1 MRQSRGIME
10 KVTKVLV
17 KSLIVNILLTL
28 TKFVFGIIY
37 KSKVLVADGIH
48 SLSDL
53 ATDVVSI
60 YGSKLSLKPAD
71 NEHPYGH
78 GKIEYLTS
86 IVIGA
91 VILALALSLLGNS
104 LNAKNTIASNMV
116 LYVTIFTILAK
127 YLISRYI
134 LSKGVKYK
142 SNLLIASGKE
152 SRSDVISSAIVI
164 VTYFLS
170 KLSSYSKIFL
180 YSDTIGTFII
190 GLIILKTAYRIL
202 KENIVSILGE
212 IEQDEEYLDKIREI
226 ILENSEVV
234 NIEELNIIKYGHY
247 YQANITINMDS
258 DVTLEDAVMNEEIF
272 GPIIPVIKYKNMED
286 IKYYISHHKNP
297 LALYVFS
304 EDENFFEDIINR
316 FSFGGG
322 CVNDTISHVASAYL
336 PFGGIGSSGMGNYHG
351 KASFDTFTHTKS
363 IVKKSTKIDLKLVFP
378 PYKDKI
384 KLIKK
389 VMK

>member
-10 KVTKVLV
+10 KATKVLV

-28 TKFVFGIIY
+28 TKFVFGLIY

-104 LNAKNTIASNMV
+104 LNAKTTIISNMV

-152 SRSDVISSAIVI
+152 SRADVISSAIVI

-170 KLSSYSKIFL
+170 KLSSYSRIFL

-258 DVTLEDAVMNEEIF
+258 DVTLEDACLVSDR
-272 GPIIPVIKYKNMED
+272 IKK
-286 IKYYISHHKNP
+286 
-297 LALYVFS
+297 
-304 EDENFFEDIINR
+304 
-316 FSFGGG
+316 
-322 CVNDTISHVASAYL
+322 
-336 PFGGIGSSGMGNYHG
+336 
-351 KASFDTFTHTKS
+351 
-363 IVKKSTKIDLKLVFP
+363 
-378 PYKDKI
+378 
-384 KLIKK
+384 KLINKK
-389 VMK
+389 TRISYAKISINPYME

>member
-1 MRQSRGIME
+1 ME

-212 IEQDEEYLDKIREI
+212 IEQDEEYLDKIRKI

-258 DVTLEDAVMNEEIF
+258 NVTLEDACLVSNR
-272 GPIIPVIKYKNMED
+272 IKK
-286 IKYYISHHKNP
+286 
-297 LALYVFS
+297 
-304 EDENFFEDIINR
+304 
-316 FSFGGG
+316 
-322 CVNDTISHVASAYL
+322 
-336 PFGGIGSSGMGNYHG
+336 
-351 KASFDTFTHTKS
+351 
-363 IVKKSTKIDLKLVFP
+363 
-378 PYKDKI
+378 
-384 KLIKK
+384 KLINKK
-389 VMK
+389 TRISYAKISINPYME

>member
-1 MRQSRGIME
+1 MRQSRGIMG

-28 TKFVFGIIY
+28 TKFVFGLIY

-53 ATDVVSI
+53 ATDIVSI

-142 SNLLIASGKE
+142 SNLLVASGKE
-152 SRSDVISSAIVI
+152 SRADVISSAIVI

-258 DVTLEDAVMNEEIF
+258 DVTLEDACLVSDR
-272 GPIIPVIKYKNMED
+272 IKK
-286 IKYYISHHKNP
+286 
-297 LALYVFS
+297 
-304 EDENFFEDIINR
+304 
-316 FSFGGG
+316 
-322 CVNDTISHVASAYL
+322 
-336 PFGGIGSSGMGNYHG
+336 
-351 KASFDTFTHTKS
+351 
-363 IVKKSTKIDLKLVFP
+363 
-378 PYKDKI
+378 
-384 KLIKK
+384 KLINKK
-389 VMK
+389 TRISYAKISINPYME

>member
-1 MRQSRGIME
+1 ME

-104 LNAKNTIASNMV
+104 LNAKNTITSNMV

-164 VTYFLS
+164 ITYFLS

-258 DVTLEDAVMNEEIF
+258 DVTLEDACLVSDR
-272 GPIIPVIKYKNMED
+272 IKK
-286 IKYYISHHKNP
+286 
-297 LALYVFS
+297 
-304 EDENFFEDIINR
+304 
-316 FSFGGG
+316 
-322 CVNDTISHVASAYL
+322 
-336 PFGGIGSSGMGNYHG
+336 
-351 KASFDTFTHTKS
+351 
-363 IVKKSTKIDLKLVFP
+363 
-378 PYKDKI
+378 
-384 KLIKK
+384 KLINKK
-389 VMK
+389 TRISYAKISINPYME

>member
-1 MRQSRGIME
+1 ME

-53 ATDVVSI
+53 ATDIVSI

-104 LNAKNTIASNMV
+104 LNAKTTIISNMV

-258 DVTLEDAVMNEEIF
+258 DVTLEDACLVSDR
-272 GPIIPVIKYKNMED
+272 IKK
-286 IKYYISHHKNP
+286 
-297 LALYVFS
+297 
-304 EDENFFEDIINR
+304 
-316 FSFGGG
+316 
-322 CVNDTISHVASAYL
+322 
-336 PFGGIGSSGMGNYHG
+336 
-351 KASFDTFTHTKS
+351 
-363 IVKKSTKIDLKLVFP
+363 
-378 PYKDKI
+378 
-384 KLIKK
+384 KLINKK
-389 VMK
+389 TRISYAKISINPYME

>member
-1 MRQSRGIME
+1 ME
-10 KVTKVLV
+10 KATKVLV

-28 TKFVFGIIY
+28 TKFVFGLIY

-142 SNLLIASGKE
+142 SNLLVASGKE

-212 IEQDEEYLDKIREI
+212 SEQDEEYLDKIREI

-258 DVTLEDAVMNEEIF
+258 DVTLEDACLVSDR
-272 GPIIPVIKYKNMED
+272 IKK
-286 IKYYISHHKNP
+286 
-297 LALYVFS
+297 
-304 EDENFFEDIINR
+304 
-316 FSFGGG
+316 
-322 CVNDTISHVASAYL
+322 
-336 PFGGIGSSGMGNYHG
+336 
-351 KASFDTFTHTKS
+351 
-363 IVKKSTKIDLKLVFP
+363 
-378 PYKDKI
+378 
-384 KLIKK
+384 KLINKK
-389 VMK
+389 TRISYAKISINPYME

>member
-1 MRQSRGIME
+1 MRQSRDIME
-10 KVTKVLV
+10 KATKVLV

-28 TKFVFGIIY
+28 TKFVFGLIY

-53 ATDVVSI
+53 ATDIVSI

-71 NEHPYGH
+71 TEHPYGH

-142 SNLLIASGKE
+142 SNLLVASGKE

-258 DVTLEDAVMNEEIF
+258 NVTLEDACLVSDR
-272 GPIIPVIKYKNMED
+272 IKK
-286 IKYYISHHKNP
+286 
-297 LALYVFS
+297 
-304 EDENFFEDIINR
+304 
-316 FSFGGG
+316 
-322 CVNDTISHVASAYL
+322 
-336 PFGGIGSSGMGNYHG
+336 
-351 KASFDTFTHTKS
+351 
-363 IVKKSTKIDLKLVFP
+363 
-378 PYKDKI
+378 
-384 KLIKK
+384 KLINKK
-389 VMK
+389 TRISYAKISINPYME

>member
-1 MRQSRGIME
+1 ME

-53 ATDVVSI
+53 ATDIVSI

-71 NEHPYGH
+71 TEHPYGH

-104 LNAKNTIASNMV
+104 LNAKTTITSNMV

-142 SNLLIASGKE
+142 SNLLVASGKE

-202 KENIVSILGE
+202 KENIVSILGK

-258 DVTLEDAVMNEEIF
+258 DVTLEDACLVSDR
-272 GPIIPVIKYKNMED
+272 IKK
-286 IKYYISHHKNP
+286 
-297 LALYVFS
+297 
-304 EDENFFEDIINR
+304 
-316 FSFGGG
+316 
-322 CVNDTISHVASAYL
+322 
-336 PFGGIGSSGMGNYHG
+336 
-351 KASFDTFTHTKS
+351 
-363 IVKKSTKIDLKLVFP
+363 
-378 PYKDKI
+378 
-384 KLIKK
+384 KLINKK
-389 VMK
+389 TRISYAKISINPYME

>member
-1 MRQSRGIME
+1 MRQSRSIIE

-17 KSLIVNILLTL
+17 KSLIVNIVLTL

-258 DVTLEDAVMNEEIF
+258 DVTLEDACLVSDR
-272 GPIIPVIKYKNMED
+272 IKK
-286 IKYYISHHKNP
+286 
-297 LALYVFS
+297 
-304 EDENFFEDIINR
+304 
-316 FSFGGG
+316 
-322 CVNDTISHVASAYL
+322 
-336 PFGGIGSSGMGNYHG
+336 
-351 KASFDTFTHTKS
+351 
-363 IVKKSTKIDLKLVFP
+363 
-378 PYKDKI
+378 
-384 KLIKK
+384 KLINKK
-389 VMK
+389 TRISYAKISINPYME

>member
-1 MRQSRGIME
+1 ME
-10 KVTKVLV
+10 KATKVLV

-152 SRSDVISSAIVI
+152 SRADVISSAIVI

-258 DVTLEDAVMNEEIF
+258 DVTLEEACLVSNR
-272 GPIIPVIKYKNMED
+272 IKK
-286 IKYYISHHKNP
+286 
-297 LALYVFS
+297 
-304 EDENFFEDIINR
+304 
-316 FSFGGG
+316 
-322 CVNDTISHVASAYL
+322 
-336 PFGGIGSSGMGNYHG
+336 
-351 KASFDTFTHTKS
+351 
-363 IVKKSTKIDLKLVFP
+363 
-378 PYKDKI
+378 
-384 KLIKK
+384 KLINKK
-389 VMK
+389 TRISYAKISINPYME

>member
-1 MRQSRGIME
+1 ME

-17 KSLIVNILLTL
+17 KSLIVNVLLTL

-53 ATDVVSI
+53 ATDIVSI

-104 LNAKNTIASNMV
+104 LNDKTTIISNMV

-212 IEQDEEYLDKIREI
+212 SEQDEEYLDKIRKI

-258 DVTLEDAVMNEEIF
+258 DVTLEDACLVSDR
-272 GPIIPVIKYKNMED
+272 IKK
-286 IKYYISHHKNP
+286 
-297 LALYVFS
+297 
-304 EDENFFEDIINR
+304 
-316 FSFGGG
+316 
-322 CVNDTISHVASAYL
+322 
-336 PFGGIGSSGMGNYHG
+336 
-351 KASFDTFTHTKS
+351 
-363 IVKKSTKIDLKLVFP
+363 
-378 PYKDKI
+378 
-384 KLIKK
+384 KLINKK
-389 VMK
+389 TRISYAKISINPYME

>member
-142 SNLLIASGKE
+142 SNLLVASGKE

-170 KLSSYSKIFL
+170 KLSYYSKIFL

-258 DVTLEDAVMNEEIF
+258 NVTLEDACLVSDR
-272 GPIIPVIKYKNMED
+272 IKK
-286 IKYYISHHKNP
+286 
-297 LALYVFS
+297 
-304 EDENFFEDIINR
+304 
-316 FSFGGG
+316 
-322 CVNDTISHVASAYL
+322 
-336 PFGGIGSSGMGNYHG
+336 
-351 KASFDTFTHTKS
+351 
-363 IVKKSTKIDLKLVFP
+363 
-378 PYKDKI
+378 
-384 KLIKK
+384 KLINKK
-389 VMK
+389 TRISYAKISINPYME

>member
-1 MRQSRGIME
+1 MRQSRDIME
-10 KVTKVLV
+10 KATKVLV

-86 IVIGA
+86 IVVGA

-104 LNAKNTIASNMV
+104 LNAKTTITSNMV

-258 DVTLEDAVMNEEIF
+258 NVTLEDACLVSNR
-272 GPIIPVIKYKNMED
+272 IKK
-286 IKYYISHHKNP
+286 
-297 LALYVFS
+297 
-304 EDENFFEDIINR
+304 
-316 FSFGGG
+316 
-322 CVNDTISHVASAYL
+322 
-336 PFGGIGSSGMGNYHG
+336 
-351 KASFDTFTHTKS
+351 
-363 IVKKSTKIDLKLVFP
+363 
-378 PYKDKI
+378 
-384 KLIKK
+384 KLINKK
-389 VMK
+389 TRISYAKISINPYME

>member
-1 MRQSRGIME
+1 ME

-104 LNAKNTIASNMV
+104 LNAKNTIISNMV

-142 SNLLIASGKE
+142 SNLLVASGKE
-152 SRSDVISSAIVI
+152 SRADVISSVVVI

-212 IEQDEEYLDKIREI
+212 SEQDEEYLDKIRKI

-258 DVTLEDAVMNEEIF
+258 NVTLEDARVVSNR
-272 GPIIPVIKYKNMED
+272 IKK
-286 IKYYISHHKNP
+286 
-297 LALYVFS
+297 
-304 EDENFFEDIINR
+304 
-316 FSFGGG
+316 
-322 CVNDTISHVASAYL
+322 
-336 PFGGIGSSGMGNYHG
+336 
-351 KASFDTFTHTKS
+351 
-363 IVKKSTKIDLKLVFP
+363 
-378 PYKDKI
+378 
-384 KLIKK
+384 KLINKK
-389 VMK
+389 TRISYAKISINPYME

>member
-1 MRQSRGIME
+1 ME
-10 KVTKVLV
+10 KATKVLV

-28 TKFVFGIIY
+28 TKFVFGLIY

-53 ATDVVSI
+53 ATDIVSI

-71 NEHPYGH
+71 TEHPYGH

-86 IVIGA
+86 IVVGA

-142 SNLLIASGKE
+142 SNLLVASGKE

-164 VTYFLS
+164 ITYFLS

-258 DVTLEDAVMNEEIF
+258 DVTLEDACLVSNR
-272 GPIIPVIKYKNMED
+272 IKK
-286 IKYYISHHKNP
+286 
-297 LALYVFS
+297 
-304 EDENFFEDIINR
+304 
-316 FSFGGG
+316 
-322 CVNDTISHVASAYL
+322 
-336 PFGGIGSSGMGNYHG
+336 
-351 KASFDTFTHTKS
+351 
-363 IVKKSTKIDLKLVFP
+363 
-378 PYKDKI
+378 
-384 KLIKK
+384 KLINKK
-389 VMK
+389 TRISYAKISINPYME

>member
-1 MRQSRGIME
+1 ME

-17 KSLIVNILLTL
+17 KSLIVNVLLTL
-28 TKFVFGIIY
+28 TKFVFGLIY

-53 ATDVVSI
+53 ATDIVSI

-71 NEHPYGH
+71 TEHPYGH

-104 LNAKNTIASNMV
+104 LNAKTTITSNMV

-212 IEQDEEYLDKIREI
+212 SEQDEEYLDKIRKI

-258 DVTLEDAVMNEEIF
+258 NVTLEDARVVSNR
-272 GPIIPVIKYKNMED
+272 IKK
-286 IKYYISHHKNP
+286 
-297 LALYVFS
+297 
-304 EDENFFEDIINR
+304 
-316 FSFGGG
+316 
-322 CVNDTISHVASAYL
+322 
-336 PFGGIGSSGMGNYHG
+336 
-351 KASFDTFTHTKS
+351 
-363 IVKKSTKIDLKLVFP
+363 
-378 PYKDKI
+378 
-384 KLIKK
+384 KLINKK
-389 VMK
+389 TRISYAKISINPYME

>member
-1 MRQSRGIME
+1 ME

-28 TKFVFGIIY
+28 TKFVFGLIY

-53 ATDVVSI
+53 ATDIVSI

-142 SNLLIASGKE
+142 SNLLVASGKE

-170 KLSSYSKIFL
+170 KLSYYSKIFL

-212 IEQDEEYLDKIREI
+212 IEQDEDYLDKIREI

-258 DVTLEDAVMNEEIF
+258 DVTLEDACLVSDR
-272 GPIIPVIKYKNMED
+272 IKK
-286 IKYYISHHKNP
+286 
-297 LALYVFS
+297 
-304 EDENFFEDIINR
+304 
-316 FSFGGG
+316 
-322 CVNDTISHVASAYL
+322 
-336 PFGGIGSSGMGNYHG
+336 
-351 KASFDTFTHTKS
+351 
-363 IVKKSTKIDLKLVFP
+363 
-378 PYKDKI
+378 
-384 KLIKK
+384 KLINKK
-389 VMK
+389 TRISYAKISINPYME

>member
-1 MRQSRGIME
+1 MRQSRDIME

-28 TKFVFGIIY
+28 TKFVFGLIY

-104 LNAKNTIASNMV
+104 LNAKTTITSNMV

-164 VTYFLS
+164 ITYFLS

-258 DVTLEDAVMNEEIF
+258 DVTLEDACLVSDR
-272 GPIIPVIKYKNMED
+272 IKK
-286 IKYYISHHKNP
+286 
-297 LALYVFS
+297 
-304 EDENFFEDIINR
+304 
-316 FSFGGG
+316 
-322 CVNDTISHVASAYL
+322 
-336 PFGGIGSSGMGNYHG
+336 
-351 KASFDTFTHTKS
+351 
-363 IVKKSTKIDLKLVFP
+363 
-378 PYKDKI
+378 
-384 KLIKK
+384 KLINKK
-389 VMK
+389 TRISYAKISINPYME

>member
-1 MRQSRGIME
+1 ME
-10 KVTKVLV
+10 KATKVLV

-28 TKFVFGIIY
+28 TKFVFGLIY

-152 SRSDVISSAIVI
+152 SRADVISSAIVI

-258 DVTLEDAVMNEEIF
+258 DVTLEEACLVSNR
-272 GPIIPVIKYKNMED
+272 IKK
-286 IKYYISHHKNP
+286 
-297 LALYVFS
+297 
-304 EDENFFEDIINR
+304 
-316 FSFGGG
+316 
-322 CVNDTISHVASAYL
+322 
-336 PFGGIGSSGMGNYHG
+336 
-351 KASFDTFTHTKS
+351 
-363 IVKKSTKIDLKLVFP
+363 
-378 PYKDKI
+378 
-384 KLIKK
+384 KLINKK
-389 VMK
+389 TRISYAKISINPYME

>member
-1 MRQSRGIME
+1 MRQSRDIME
-10 KVTKVLV
+10 KATKVLV

-28 TKFVFGIIY
+28 TKFVFGLIY

-53 ATDVVSI
+53 ATDIVSI

-71 NEHPYGH
+71 TEHPYGH

-86 IVIGA
+86 IVIGT

-104 LNAKNTIASNMV
+104 LNAKTTITSNMV

-258 DVTLEDAVMNEEIF
+258 DVTLEDACLVSDR
-272 GPIIPVIKYKNMED
+272 IKK
-286 IKYYISHHKNP
+286 
-297 LALYVFS
+297 
-304 EDENFFEDIINR
+304 
-316 FSFGGG
+316 
-322 CVNDTISHVASAYL
+322 
-336 PFGGIGSSGMGNYHG
+336 
-351 KASFDTFTHTKS
+351 
-363 IVKKSTKIDLKLVFP
+363 
-378 PYKDKI
+378 
-384 KLIKK
+384 KLINKK
-389 VMK
+389 TRISYAKISINPYME

>member
-1 MRQSRGIME
+1 ME

-142 SNLLIASGKE
+142 SNLLVASGKE

-212 IEQDEEYLDKIREI
+212 SEQDEEYLDKIREI

-258 DVTLEDAVMNEEIF
+258 NVTLEDACLVSDR
-272 GPIIPVIKYKNMED
+272 IKK
-286 IKYYISHHKNP
+286 
-297 LALYVFS
+297 
-304 EDENFFEDIINR
+304 
-316 FSFGGG
+316 
-322 CVNDTISHVASAYL
+322 
-336 PFGGIGSSGMGNYHG
+336 
-351 KASFDTFTHTKS
+351 
-363 IVKKSTKIDLKLVFP
+363 
-378 PYKDKI
+378 
-384 KLIKK
+384 KLINKK
-389 VMK
+389 TRISYAKISINPYME

>member
-1 MRQSRGIME
+1 ME
-10 KVTKVLV
+10 KATKVLV

-258 DVTLEDAVMNEEIF
+258 NVTLEDARV
-272 GPIIPVIKYKNMED
+272 VSDRIKK
-286 IKYYISHHKNP
+286 
-297 LALYVFS
+297 
-304 EDENFFEDIINR
+304 
-316 FSFGGG
+316 
-322 CVNDTISHVASAYL
+322 
-336 PFGGIGSSGMGNYHG
+336 
-351 KASFDTFTHTKS
+351 
-363 IVKKSTKIDLKLVFP
+363 
-378 PYKDKI
+378 
-384 KLIKK
+384 KLINKK
-389 VMK
+389 TRISYAKISINPYME

>member
-17 KSLIVNILLTL
+17 KSLIVNVLLTL
-28 TKFVFGIIY
+28 TKFVFGLIY

-53 ATDVVSI
+53 ATDIVSI

-142 SNLLIASGKE
+142 SNLLVASGKE
-152 SRSDVISSAIVI
+152 SRADVISSAIVI

-258 DVTLEDAVMNEEIF
+258 DVTLEDACLVSDR
-272 GPIIPVIKYKNMED
+272 IKK
-286 IKYYISHHKNP
+286 
-297 LALYVFS
+297 
-304 EDENFFEDIINR
+304 
-316 FSFGGG
+316 
-322 CVNDTISHVASAYL
+322 
-336 PFGGIGSSGMGNYHG
+336 
-351 KASFDTFTHTKS
+351 
-363 IVKKSTKIDLKLVFP
+363 
-378 PYKDKI
+378 
-384 KLIKK
+384 KLINKK
-389 VMK
+389 TRISYAKISINPYME

>member
-1 MRQSRGIME
+1 MRQSRDIME

-28 TKFVFGIIY
+28 TKFVFGLIY

-53 ATDVVSI
+53 ATDIVSI

-71 NEHPYGH
+71 TEHPYGH

-116 LYVTIFTILAK
+116 LYVTIFTILVK

-142 SNLLIASGKE
+142 SNLLVASGKE

-258 DVTLEDAVMNEEIF
+258 DVTLEDACLVSNR
-272 GPIIPVIKYKNMED
+272 IKK
-286 IKYYISHHKNP
+286 
-297 LALYVFS
+297 
-304 EDENFFEDIINR
+304 
-316 FSFGGG
+316 
-322 CVNDTISHVASAYL
+322 
-336 PFGGIGSSGMGNYHG
+336 
-351 KASFDTFTHTKS
+351 
-363 IVKKSTKIDLKLVFP
+363 
-378 PYKDKI
+378 
-384 KLIKK
+384 KLINKK
-389 VMK
+389 TRISYAKISINPYME

>member
-1 MRQSRGIME
+1 ME
-10 KVTKVLV
+10 KATKVLV

-142 SNLLIASGKE
+142 SNLLVASGKE
-152 SRSDVISSAIVI
+152 SRADVISSAIVI
-164 VTYFLS
+164 ITYFLS

-258 DVTLEDAVMNEEIF
+258 DVTLEDACLVSDR
-272 GPIIPVIKYKNMED
+272 IKK
-286 IKYYISHHKNP
+286 
-297 LALYVFS
+297 
-304 EDENFFEDIINR
+304 
-316 FSFGGG
+316 
-322 CVNDTISHVASAYL
+322 
-336 PFGGIGSSGMGNYHG
+336 
-351 KASFDTFTHTKS
+351 
-363 IVKKSTKIDLKLVFP
+363 
-378 PYKDKI
+378 
-384 KLIKK
+384 KLINKK
-389 VMK
+389 TRISYAKISINPYME

>member
-1 MRQSRGIME
+1 ME

-28 TKFVFGIIY
+28 TKFVFGLIY

-71 NEHPYGH
+71 TEHPYGH

-142 SNLLIASGKE
+142 SNLLVASGKE
-152 SRSDVISSAIVI
+152 SRADVISSAIVI

-258 DVTLEDAVMNEEIF
+258 DVTLEDACLVSNR
-272 GPIIPVIKYKNMED
+272 IKK
-286 IKYYISHHKNP
+286 
-297 LALYVFS
+297 
-304 EDENFFEDIINR
+304 
-316 FSFGGG
+316 
-322 CVNDTISHVASAYL
+322 
-336 PFGGIGSSGMGNYHG
+336 
-351 KASFDTFTHTKS
+351 
-363 IVKKSTKIDLKLVFP
+363 
-378 PYKDKI
+378 
-384 KLIKK
+384 KLINKK
-389 VMK
+389 TRISYAKISINPYME

>member
-1 MRQSRGIME
+1 ME

-142 SNLLIASGKE
+142 SNLLVASGKE
-152 SRSDVISSAIVI
+152 SRSDVISSVVVI
-164 VTYFLS
+164 ITYFLS

-258 DVTLEDAVMNEEIF
+258 DVTLEDACLVSDR
-272 GPIIPVIKYKNMED
+272 IKK
-286 IKYYISHHKNP
+286 
-297 LALYVFS
+297 
-304 EDENFFEDIINR
+304 
-316 FSFGGG
+316 
-322 CVNDTISHVASAYL
+322 
-336 PFGGIGSSGMGNYHG
+336 
-351 KASFDTFTHTKS
+351 
-363 IVKKSTKIDLKLVFP
+363 
-378 PYKDKI
+378 
-384 KLIKK
+384 KLINKK
-389 VMK
+389 TRISYAKISINPYME

>member
-1 MRQSRGIME
+1 ME

-17 KSLIVNILLTL
+17 KSLIVNVLLTL

-53 ATDVVSI
+53 ATDIVSI

-104 LNAKNTIASNMV
+104 LNDKTTIISNMV

-212 IEQDEEYLDKIREI
+212 SEQDEEYLDKIRKI

-258 DVTLEDAVMNEEIF
+258 NVTLEDACLVSNR
-272 GPIIPVIKYKNMED
+272 IKK
-286 IKYYISHHKNP
+286 
-297 LALYVFS
+297 
-304 EDENFFEDIINR
+304 
-316 FSFGGG
+316 
-322 CVNDTISHVASAYL
+322 
-336 PFGGIGSSGMGNYHG
+336 
-351 KASFDTFTHTKS
+351 
-363 IVKKSTKIDLKLVFP
+363 
-378 PYKDKI
+378 
-384 KLIKK
+384 KLINKK
-389 VMK
+389 TRISYAKISINPYME

>member
-1 MRQSRGIME
+1 ME
-10 KVTKVLV
+10 KATKVLV

-28 TKFVFGIIY
+28 TKFVFGLIY

-142 SNLLIASGKE
+142 SNLLVASGKE

-258 DVTLEDAVMNEEIF
+258 NVTLEDARV
-272 GPIIPVIKYKNMED
+272 VSDRIKK
-286 IKYYISHHKNP
+286 
-297 LALYVFS
+297 
-304 EDENFFEDIINR
+304 
-316 FSFGGG
+316 
-322 CVNDTISHVASAYL
+322 
-336 PFGGIGSSGMGNYHG
+336 
-351 KASFDTFTHTKS
+351 
-363 IVKKSTKIDLKLVFP
+363 
-378 PYKDKI
+378 
-384 KLIKK
+384 KLINKK
-389 VMK
+389 TRISYAKISINPYME

>member
-1 MRQSRGIME
+1 ME

-71 NEHPYGH
+71 TEHPYGH

-86 IVIGA
+86 IVVGA

-258 DVTLEDAVMNEEIF
+258 DVTLEDACLVSDR
-272 GPIIPVIKYKNMED
+272 IKK
-286 IKYYISHHKNP
+286 
-297 LALYVFS
+297 
-304 EDENFFEDIINR
+304 
-316 FSFGGG
+316 
-322 CVNDTISHVASAYL
+322 
-336 PFGGIGSSGMGNYHG
+336 
-351 KASFDTFTHTKS
+351 
-363 IVKKSTKIDLKLVFP
+363 
-378 PYKDKI
+378 
-384 KLIKK
+384 KLINKK
-389 VMK
+389 TRISYAKISINPYME

>member
-1 MRQSRGIME
+1 MRQSRDIME
-10 KVTKVLV
+10 KATKVLV

-104 LNAKNTIASNMV
+104 LNAKTTIISNMV

-142 SNLLIASGKE
+142 SNLLVASGKE

-258 DVTLEDAVMNEEIF
+258 DVTLEDACLVSDR
-272 GPIIPVIKYKNMED
+272 IKK
-286 IKYYISHHKNP
+286 
-297 LALYVFS
+297 
-304 EDENFFEDIINR
+304 
-316 FSFGGG
+316 
-322 CVNDTISHVASAYL
+322 
-336 PFGGIGSSGMGNYHG
+336 
-351 KASFDTFTHTKS
+351 
-363 IVKKSTKIDLKLVFP
+363 
-378 PYKDKI
+378 
-384 KLIKK
+384 KLINKK
-389 VMK
+389 TRISYAKISINPYME

>member
-1 MRQSRGIME
+1 ME

-71 NEHPYGH
+71 TEHPYGH

-258 DVTLEDAVMNEEIF
+258 DVTLEDACLVSDR
-272 GPIIPVIKYKNMED
+272 IKK
-286 IKYYISHHKNP
+286 
-297 LALYVFS
+297 
-304 EDENFFEDIINR
+304 
-316 FSFGGG
+316 
-322 CVNDTISHVASAYL
+322 
-336 PFGGIGSSGMGNYHG
+336 
-351 KASFDTFTHTKS
+351 
-363 IVKKSTKIDLKLVFP
+363 
-378 PYKDKI
+378 
-384 KLIKK
+384 KLINKK
-389 VMK
+389 TRISYAKISINPYME

>member
-1 MRQSRGIME
+1 ME

-53 ATDVVSI
+53 ATDIVSI

-71 NEHPYGH
+71 TEHPYGH

-104 LNAKNTIASNMV
+104 LNAKTTITSNMV

-258 DVTLEDAVMNEEIF
+258 DVTLEDACLVSDR
-272 GPIIPVIKYKNMED
+272 IKK
-286 IKYYISHHKNP
+286 
-297 LALYVFS
+297 
-304 EDENFFEDIINR
+304 
-316 FSFGGG
+316 
-322 CVNDTISHVASAYL
+322 
-336 PFGGIGSSGMGNYHG
+336 
-351 KASFDTFTHTKS
+351 
-363 IVKKSTKIDLKLVFP
+363 
-378 PYKDKI
+378 
-384 KLIKK
+384 KLINKK
-389 VMK
+389 TRISYAKISINPYME

>member
-1 MRQSRGIME
+1 ME
-10 KVTKVLV
+10 KATKVLV

-28 TKFVFGIIY
+28 TKFVFGLIY

-142 SNLLIASGKE
+142 SNLLVASGKE

-164 VTYFLS
+164 ITYFLS

-258 DVTLEDAVMNEEIF
+258 NVTLEDACLVSDR
-272 GPIIPVIKYKNMED
+272 IKK
-286 IKYYISHHKNP
+286 
-297 LALYVFS
+297 
-304 EDENFFEDIINR
+304 
-316 FSFGGG
+316 
-322 CVNDTISHVASAYL
+322 
-336 PFGGIGSSGMGNYHG
+336 
-351 KASFDTFTHTKS
+351 
-363 IVKKSTKIDLKLVFP
+363 
-378 PYKDKI
+378 
-384 KLIKK
+384 KLINKK
-389 VMK
+389 TRISYAKISINPYME

>member
-1 MRQSRGIME
+1 ME
-10 KVTKVLV
+10 KATKVLV

-28 TKFVFGIIY
+28 TKFVFGLIY

-71 NEHPYGH
+71 TEHPYGH

-142 SNLLIASGKE
+142 SNLLVASGKE

-164 VTYFLS
+164 ITYFLS

-212 IEQDEEYLDKIREI
+212 IEQDEEYLDKIRKI

-258 DVTLEDAVMNEEIF
+258 NVTLEDACLVSDR
-272 GPIIPVIKYKNMED
+272 IKK
-286 IKYYISHHKNP
+286 
-297 LALYVFS
+297 
-304 EDENFFEDIINR
+304 
-316 FSFGGG
+316 
-322 CVNDTISHVASAYL
+322 
-336 PFGGIGSSGMGNYHG
+336 
-351 KASFDTFTHTKS
+351 
-363 IVKKSTKIDLKLVFP
+363 
-378 PYKDKI
+378 
-384 KLIKK
+384 KLINKK
-389 VMK
+389 TRISYAKISINPYME

>member
-104 LNAKNTIASNMV
+104 LNAKTTITSNMV

-212 IEQDEEYLDKIREI
+212 SEQDEEYLDKIREI

-258 DVTLEDAVMNEEIF
+258 DVTLEDACLVSDR
-272 GPIIPVIKYKNMED
+272 IKK
-286 IKYYISHHKNP
+286 
-297 LALYVFS
+297 
-304 EDENFFEDIINR
+304 
-316 FSFGGG
+316 
-322 CVNDTISHVASAYL
+322 
-336 PFGGIGSSGMGNYHG
+336 
-351 KASFDTFTHTKS
+351 
-363 IVKKSTKIDLKLVFP
+363 
-378 PYKDKI
+378 
-384 KLIKK
+384 KLINKK
-389 VMK
+389 TRISYAKISINPYME

>member
-53 ATDVVSI
+53 ATDIVSI

-71 NEHPYGH
+71 TEHPYGH

-142 SNLLIASGKE
+142 SNLLVASGKE

-258 DVTLEDAVMNEEIF
+258 NVTLEDARVVSNR
-272 GPIIPVIKYKNMED
+272 IKK
-286 IKYYISHHKNP
+286 
-297 LALYVFS
+297 
-304 EDENFFEDIINR
+304 
-316 FSFGGG
+316 
-322 CVNDTISHVASAYL
+322 
-336 PFGGIGSSGMGNYHG
+336 
-351 KASFDTFTHTKS
+351 
-363 IVKKSTKIDLKLVFP
+363 
-378 PYKDKI
+378 
-384 KLIKK
+384 KLINKK
-389 VMK
+389 TRISYAKISINPYME

>member
-1 MRQSRGIME
+1 ME

-258 DVTLEDAVMNEEIF
+258 NVTLEDACLVSNR
-272 GPIIPVIKYKNMED
+272 IKK
-286 IKYYISHHKNP
+286 
-297 LALYVFS
+297 
-304 EDENFFEDIINR
+304 
-316 FSFGGG
+316 
-322 CVNDTISHVASAYL
+322 
-336 PFGGIGSSGMGNYHG
+336 
-351 KASFDTFTHTKS
+351 
-363 IVKKSTKIDLKLVFP
+363 
-378 PYKDKI
+378 
-384 KLIKK
+384 KLINKK
-389 VMK
+389 TRISYAKISINPYME

>member
-1 MRQSRGIME
+1 ME
-10 KVTKVLV
+10 KATKVLV

-71 NEHPYGH
+71 TEHPYGH

-142 SNLLIASGKE
+142 SNLLVASGKE

-164 VTYFLS
+164 ITYFLS

-212 IEQDEEYLDKIREI
+212 SEQDEEYLDKIRKI

-258 DVTLEDAVMNEEIF
+258 NVTLEDARVVSNR
-272 GPIIPVIKYKNMED
+272 IKK
-286 IKYYISHHKNP
+286 
-297 LALYVFS
+297 
-304 EDENFFEDIINR
+304 
-316 FSFGGG
+316 
-322 CVNDTISHVASAYL
+322 
-336 PFGGIGSSGMGNYHG
+336 
-351 KASFDTFTHTKS
+351 
-363 IVKKSTKIDLKLVFP
+363 
-378 PYKDKI
+378 
-384 KLIKK
+384 KLINKK
-389 VMK
+389 TRISYAKISINPYME